1 VETLILM
8 AGVDLPLKAL
18 RAQIASA
25 VQLIVHTARLRDGSR
40 KVTAMAEV
48 QGMEGDVVV
57 LLDLFLFR
65 ESGLD
70 NGRVLGEFVPTGL
83 WPKFRHKLEA
93 AGCELSPTLFVR
105 GSPPK
110 QRVNARRT

>member
-1 VETLILM
+1 M

-25 VQLIVHTARLRDGSR
+25 VQLIVHTSRLRDGSR
-40 KVTAMAEV
+40 KVTAMSEV
-48 QGMEGDVVV
+48 QGMEGDIIV
-57 LLDLFLFR
+57 LLDLFHFQER
-65 ESGLD
+65 GLD

-83 WPKFRHKLEA
+83 WPKFRDKLEA

-105 GSPPK
+105 GSPSNR
-110 QRVNARRT
+110 QVNARRN